1 MTEIALRL
9 AFRDEGRWWTCY
21 IAKRDTMADAIN
33 VGRIPRAAAEHPEM
47 REGFMALM
55 KLMLEL
61 HANRRVEQWDPP
73 TSAPEHEKG
82 GRA

>member
-1 MTEIALRL
+1 
-9 AFRDEGRWWTCY
+9 
-21 IAKRDTMADAIN
+21 
-33 VGRIPRAAAEHPEM
+33 M